1 MHDLHEYSPL
11 MIMTMKPNNPSF
23 GLPDPITELT
33 TTQDFKLRKL
43 EILLEKPETRK
54 EDIITVFIALQ
65 EQAYVL
71 SNCLENLIKKWPKP
85 PTDMDPLTTEEAL
98 SMFGISSECKD

>member
-1 MHDLHEYSPL
+1 
-11 MIMTMKPNNPSF
+11 MKPKSRSF

-33 TTQDFKLRKL
+33 TQQDLKLRQL
-43 EILLEKPETRK
+43 EILLEKQETKK
-54 EDIITVFIALQ
+54 EDIITLFIALQ
-65 EQAYVL
+65 EQNYVL
-71 SNCLENLIKKWPKP
+71 SNCLQNLIEKWPKP